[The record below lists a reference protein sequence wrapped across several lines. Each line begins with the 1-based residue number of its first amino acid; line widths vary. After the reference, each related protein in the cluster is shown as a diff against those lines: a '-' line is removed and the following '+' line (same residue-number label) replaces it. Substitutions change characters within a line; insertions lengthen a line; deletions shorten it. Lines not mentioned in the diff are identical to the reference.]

1 MADDVFVQLQ
11 KELEALAQR
20 AIAADVREPFAALL
34 RGQLAALTGSGV
46 TDAGAADNGAANNRS
61 GVAGATT
68 APVALDAVPERFGMV
83 GASPAMTRFFDM
95 LAKVVHSDVSVLVLG
110 ETGTGK
116 ELVARALVREGP
128 RAKGPFVAVNCAAV
142 PPNLLESEL
151 FGHKRGSFTGAV
163 SDREGHFATAHG
175 GTLFLDEI
183 GDMPLPMQAK
193 LLRALQEGEVR
204 PVGSNRSRKVD
215 VRVVAAT
222 HRDLLSESRAGT
234 FREDL
239 YYRLAVVTLALPPLR
254 ERAGD
259 VALLV
264 RALLPRL
271 AAELGLPGAVVLP
284 EALTVLEAW
293 PWPGNVRE
301 LENELRRA
309 LALAPG
315 PIGPDELSAHLRQP
329 PSRSG
334 ATKT

>member
-1 MADDVFVQLQ
+1 MADDPLVQLETEW
-11 KELEALAQR
+11 KELVQR
-20 AIAADVREPFAALL
+20 ARDAGVLGPFADML
-34 RGQLAALTGSGV
+34 RAQLEELSSAASDGQAD
-46 TDAGAADNGAANNRS
+46 TDGDRQD
-61 GVAGATT
+61 
-68 APVALDAVPERFGMV
+68 PVPQRFGMV
-83 GASPAMTRFFDM
+83 GASPAMEKFFDV
-95 LAKVVHSDVSVLVLG
+95 LAKVVHSEVPVLVLG

-163 SDREGHFATAHG
+163 ADREGHFATAHG

-183 GDMPLPMQAK
+183 GDMPLPMQSK

-222 HRDLLSESRAGT
+222 HRDLLRESRAGT

-254 ERAGD
+254 ERTGD
-259 VALLV
+259 VGLLV
-264 RALLPRL
+264 RSLVPRL
-271 AAELGLPGAVVLP
+271 AAELGRPPAVVLP
-284 EALTVLEAW
+284 DALVLLEAW
-293 PWPGNVRE
+293 HWPGNVRE

-315 PIGPDELSAHLRQP
+315 AIGPADLSAHLRQP
-329 PSRSG
+329 RSPSG
-334 ATKT
+334 AAGA